1 MPGYLSL
8 AAVRIKKFTIG
19 ITVADGDGDTAA
31 LPQITGQLPVD
42 LTPPAARPER
52 HAQH

>member
-8 AAVRIKKFTIG
+8 AAMRIKKFTIG
-19 ITVADGDGDTAA
+19 ITVTDGDGDTAA
-31 LPQITGQLPVD
+31 LPQITGQLTVD
-42 LTPPAARPER
+42 STQAAARPEP